1 MPEHTILIVED
12 DVLLSAILVEK
23 FRLLGYK
30 VLSVTTGKAFT
41 AALTQHAVSLILL
54 DLNLPD
60 ADGMELLRELRKT
73 SNVLLIVM
81 SGRLDERNRILALT
95 LGADDFV
102 SKPVSPQEITLRVRN
117 LLARQQHSTLAH
129 STPPLSAPAE
139 DLSARFCNGWRLD
152 SERRV
157 LIDEAGA
164 PHTIT
169 QAEFFLLRMLV
180 DAQGAVVSRDA
191 LYEHLAALIGLT
203 NIETLSTLVYRLRR
217 KMPAP
222 AGTDVIVTHSRVG
235 YRLAL
240 AKE

>member
-12 DVLLSAILVEK
+12 DVLLSAILVER

-41 AALTQHAVSLILL
+41 AALTQNKISLILL

-73 SNVLLIVM
+73 SSVLLIVM
-81 SGRLDERNRILALT
+81 SGRLEERNRILALT

-102 SKPVSPQEITLRVRN
+102 SKPVSAQELTLRVRN
-117 LLARQQHSTLAH
+117 LLARQQQAAASQGAAL
-129 STPPLSAPAE
+129 LSAPAE
-139 DLSARFCNGWRLD
+139 ELSARFCNGWRLD

-157 LIDEAGA
+157 LIDEASA

-180 DAQGAVVSRDA
+180 DAQGAVVSRDTI
-191 LYEHLAALIGLT
+191 YEHLAAMIGLT

-222 AGTDVIVTHSRVG
+222 DGMDVIVTHSRVG

-240 AKE
+240 AKV

>member
-12 DVLLSAILVEK
+12 DALLSGILVER
-23 FRLLGYK
+23 FRPLGYK
-30 VLSVTTGKAFT
+30 VLAVSTGKAFS
-41 AALTQHAVSLILL
+41 AALTQHDISLILL

-73 SNVLLIVM
+73 SSVLLIVM
-81 SGRLDERNRILALT
+81 SGRNEERNRILALT

-102 SKPVSPQEITLRVRN
+102 SKPVSAQELTLRVRN
-117 LLARQQHSTLAH
+117 LLARQQQASATQGA
-129 STPPLSAPAE
+129 PLLPTSAE
-139 DLSARFCNGWRLD
+139 DLSPRFSNGWQLD
-152 SERRV
+152 GERRV

-164 PHTIT
+164 AQPIT
-169 QAEFFLLRMLV
+169 QAEFFLLRMLA
-180 DAQGAVVSRDA
+180 DAQGAVVRREA
-191 LYEHLAALIGLT
+191 LYEHLAAQIGLT

-222 AGTDVIVTHSRVG
+222 DGMDVIVTHCRVG

-240 AKE
+240 AKM